1 MKRIFYIIFIFL
13 VVTLS
18 AQETDRGKFQILTGF
33 ESDIYSQPNYRNYN
47 IITGGFGYK
56 GNLTAIYGKV
66 NLGYLY
72 KEADGIQLDRINN
85 QTQFEIDY
93 WQILSKSKSTSIWLN
108 YAYSQQQ
115 LFPNHRIIFE
125 VWQKLFA
132 GFMVSSGVNHYRFTD
147 GSDATFVNLGLE
159 NYFGRWWVEGKAYVY
174 LKQPKVTTSYSL
186 TGRVFFKDVNF
197 LQLGFS
203 AGSAQDEPF
212 LIQSDLQ
219 SLFAYSGNIKYTTNI
234 FNERMR
240 VATGFTYMY
249 EEHKDGMWRS
259 RYAFGIGLI
268 INITK

>member
-1 MKRIFYIIFIFL
+1 MKKILMISFFL
-13 VVTLS
+13 VFAITMW
-18 AQETDRGKFQILTGF
+18 AQENGQFQVLTGY
-33 ESDIYSQPNYRNYN
+33 EADLYNNPNHRNFQV
-47 IITGGFGYK
+47 GHVGFGYK
-56 GNLTAIYGKV
+56 GNFTAIYGKV

-93 WQILSKSKSTSIWLN
+93 WQILSKSKSTSFWLN

-132 GFMVSSGVNHYRFTD
+132 GFLVSSGVNHYRFTD
-147 GSDATFVNLGLE
+147 GSDATFVNLGFE
-159 NYFGRWWVEGKAYVY
+159 NYFGRWWVEGKSYVY
-174 LKQPKVTTSYSL
+174 LKKPKITTSYSL

-212 LIQSDLQ
+212 LLQSDLQ
-219 SLFAYSGNIKYTTNI
+219 RLFAYSGNIKYTTNI

-249 EEHKDGMWRS
+249 EEHKDGVWRS
-259 RYAFGIGLI
+259 RYAFGVGLI